1 MKRIL
6 LIVVGLLVLVLGGIG
21 YLTWQ
26 AASGLDPAELEARYA
41 TEQDRFLDIDG
52 ARVRVREQGPASAP
66 AIVLIHGFVYSL
78 ESFDGWAEALDDDF
92 RVIRYDLLGHGL
104 TGPDPQARYAPEERA
119 AFLEH
124 VLDALG
130 VERAHLAGN
139 SLGGLVAWRF
149 AASHP
154 ERVDRLILVDAG
166 GFSINGVTD
175 EPVQAPPQLEAFL
188 RFAPEAGVAI
198 MMEQVYGEPS
208 RISDERAEQ
217 IRDMMRRRG
226 NGQAFVDHVNEFTLP
241 DPTEALGEIEA
252 PTLIIWG
259 GRDHVISPEH
269 GPRFEAAIDQAELVT
284 FPDLG
289 HAPQEEDPEAT
300 VSAARAFLLEGGAS

>member
-1 MKRIL
+1 MKRIV
-6 LIVVGLLVLVLGGIG
+6 LIVVGLLILVLGAVGFFI
-21 YLTWQ
+21 WQ
-26 AASGLDPAELEARYA
+26 AAEGLDPAQLEARYA
-41 TEQDRFLDIDG
+41 TEQDRFLDING
-52 ARVRVREQGPASAP
+52 ARVRVREQGPQSAP
-66 AIVLIHGFVYSL
+66 VVVLIHGFVYSL
-78 ESFDGWAEALDDDF
+78 ESFDAWADALDDDF

-154 ERVDRLILVDAG
+154 ERVDRLILIDAG
-166 GFSINGVTD
+166 GFSINGVRD
-175 EPVQAPPQLEAFL
+175 EPVQAPPQLALFL
-188 RFAPEAGVAI
+188 RTAFGVDA
-198 MMEQVYGEPS
+198 MLGQVYADPD
-208 RISDERAEQ
+208 RISEERAVQ

-241 DPTEALGEIEA
+241 DPTETLGEVEA

-259 GRDHVISPEH
+259 GRDNVISPEH
-269 GPRFEAAIDQAELVT
+269 GPRFDAAIPDSELVT

-300 VSAARAFLLEGGAS
+300 VSAARAFLLEGGAL